1 MAKKDVFERITML
14 FSVNKIVGNKEAA
27 ASTKG
32 RQAVGMRA
40 SVVGI
45 ALNTLLCAA
54 KAAIGLAAGSISIVA
69 DAVNNLSDAASNIIS
84 LLGFKLASKP
94 ADAGHPY
101 GHGRYEYLAGL
112 SVAVLVLVV
121 GVELARGSVDKL
133 MNPAPVEYSAVLV
146 AVLLLSIA
154 VKLWMMLFNAQVGK
168 EIDSGVLAAASVD
181 SRNDVITTAAVLA
194 AAGVSYFTGFELD
207 GWVGLAVAAFILWS
221 GVELVRDAVDPLL
234 GKPADPETIKL
245 IENKML
251 SYKGILGIHDL
262 IVHDYGPG
270 RVFASIHAE
279 VDSSVDILTSHELI
293 DAIEQDFLKNEG
305 LAVVIHLDPI
315 VTSDARV
322 SKLRKWISEDVAQ
335 IDPRLSIH
343 DLRIVPGE
351 NRTNVIFDCYEPYAV
366 EIGEDELKTMISQH
380 VSEKFPQY
388 FCVIK
393 IDRG

>member
-1 MAKKDVFERITML
+1 ML

-27 ASTKG
+27 ATTKG

-54 KAAIGLAAGSISIVA
+54 KAVIGLAAGSISIVA

-121 GVELARGSVDKL
+121 GVELARGSIEKL
-133 MNPAPVEYSAVLV
+133 LNPAPVEYSAVLV

>member
-1 MAKKDVFERITML
+1 ML
-14 FSVNKIVGNKEAA
+14 FSVNKIVGNKDAA
-27 ASTKG
+27 ATTKG

-234 GKPADPETIKL
+234 GKPANPETIKL

>member
-1 MAKKDVFERITML
+1 ML

-27 ASTKG
+27 TTTKG
-32 RQAVGMRA
+32 RQTVGMRA

-69 DAVNNLSDAASNIIS
+69 DAVNNLSDAASNVIS

-121 GVELARGSVDKL
+121 GVELARGSVEKL
-133 MNPAPVEYSAVLV
+133 LNPAPVEYSAVLV

-279 VDSSVDILTSHELI
+279 VDSSVDILASHELI

>member
-27 ASTKG
+27 ATTKG

>member
-1 MAKKDVFERITML
+1 ML

-27 ASTKG
+27 ATTKG

-181 SRNDVITTAAVLA
+181 SRNDVITTTAVLA

-245 IENKML
+245 IEDKML

>member
-27 ASTKG
+27 ATTKG

-245 IENKML
+245 IEDKML

>member
-1 MAKKDVFERITML
+1 ML

-27 ASTKG
+27 ATTKG

-69 DAVNNLSDAASNIIS
+69 DAVNNLSDAASNIMS

-133 MNPAPVEYSAVLV
+133 MNPAPVVYSAVLV

-234 GKPADPETIKL
+234 GKPANPETIKL

>member
-1 MAKKDVFERITML
+1 ML

-27 ASTKG
+27 ATTKG

-121 GVELARGSVDKL
+121 GVELARGSIEKL
-133 MNPAPVEYSAVLV
+133 LNPAPVEYSAVLV

-245 IENKML
+245 IENKIL

-366 EIGEDELKTMISQH
+366 EIGEDALKTIISQH

>member
-1 MAKKDVFERITML
+1 ML

-27 ASTKG
+27 ATTKG

-121 GVELARGSVDKL
+121 GVELARGRVDKL

-234 GKPADPETIKL
+234 GKPANPETIKL

-322 SKLRKWISEDVAQ
+322 SKLRKWISEDVTQ

>member
-1 MAKKDVFERITML
+1 ML
-14 FSVNKIVGNKEAA
+14 LSVKRIVGNKEAA
-27 ASTKG
+27 ATTKG

-84 LLGFKLASKP
+84 LLGFKLASRP

-121 GVELARGSVDKL
+121 GVELARGSIEKL

-168 EIDSGVLAAASVD
+168 KIDSGVLAAASVD

-194 AAGVSYFTGFELD
+194 AAGISYFSGLELD

-293 DAIEQDFLKNEG
+293 DVIEQDFLKNEG

>member
-1 MAKKDVFERITML
+1 ML

-27 ASTKG
+27 ATTKG

-121 GVELARGSVDKL
+121 GVELARGSIEKL
-133 MNPAPVEYSAVLV
+133 LNPAPVEYSAVLV

-194 AAGVSYFTGFELD
+194 AAGISYFTGFELD

-279 VDSSVDILTSHELI
+279 VDSAVDILTSHELI
-293 DAIEQDFLKNEG
+293 DAIEQDFLENEG

-322 SKLRKWISEDVAQ
+322 SKLRQWISEDVAQ

-351 NRTNVIFDCYEPYAV
+351 NRTNVIFDCFEPYAV

-388 FCVIK
+388 FCIIK

>member
-1 MAKKDVFERITML
+1 M
-14 FSVNKIVGNKEAA
+14 
-27 ASTKG
+27 
-32 RQAVGMRA
+32 
-40 SVVGI
+40 
-45 ALNTLLCAA
+45 
-54 KAAIGLAAGSISIVA
+54 
-69 DAVNNLSDAASNIIS
+69 NNLSDAASNVIS

-121 GVELARGSVDKL
+121 GVELARGSVEKL
-133 MNPAPVEYSAVLV
+133 LNPAPVEYSAVLV

-194 AAGVSYFTGFELD
+194 AAGVSCFTGFELD

-251 SYKGILGIHDL
+251 SYDGILGIHDL

-293 DAIEQDFLKNEG
+293 DAIEQDFLENEG

-315 VTSDARV
+315 VTSDIRV
-322 SKLRKWISEDVAQ
+322 GELRQWISEDVAQ

>member
-1 MAKKDVFERITML
+1 ML
-14 FSVNKIVGNKEAA
+14 LSVKRIVGNKEAA
-27 ASTKG
+27 ATTKG

-121 GVELARGSVDKL
+121 GVELARGSIEKL
-133 MNPAPVEYSAVLV
+133 LNPAPVEYSAMLV

-194 AAGVSYFTGFELD
+194 AAGISYFSGLELD

-221 GVELVRDAVDPLL
+221 GVELIRDAIDPLL

-279 VDSSVDILTSHELI
+279 VDSAVDILTSHELI
-293 DAIEQDFLKNEG
+293 DAIEQDFLENEG

-322 SKLRKWISEDVAQ
+322 STLRKWISEDLAQ

>member
-27 ASTKG
+27 ATTKG

-234 GKPADPETIKL
+234 GKPANPETIKL

-322 SKLRKWISEDVAQ
+322 SKLRKWISEDVTQ

>member
-1 MAKKDVFERITML
+1 
-14 FSVNKIVGNKEAA
+14 
-27 ASTKG
+27 
-32 RQAVGMRA
+32 MRA

-121 GVELARGSVDKL
+121 GVELARGSIEKL
-133 MNPAPVEYSAVLV
+133 LNPAPVEYSAVLV

-194 AAGVSYFTGFELD
+194 AAGISYFTGFELD

-293 DAIEQDFLKNEG
+293 DAIEQDFLENEG

-322 SKLRKWISEDVAQ
+322 SKLRQWISEDVAQ

-366 EIGEDELKTMISQH
+366 EIGEDELRTIISQH

>member
-1 MAKKDVFERITML
+1 ML

-27 ASTKG
+27 ATTKG

>member
-27 ASTKG
+27 ATTKG

-94 ADAGHPY
+94 TDAGHPY

-234 GKPADPETIKL
+234 GKPANPETIKL

>member
-1 MAKKDVFERITML
+1 ML

-27 ASTKG
+27 ATTKG

-234 GKPADPETIKL
+234 GKPANPETIKL

-366 EIGEDELKTMISQH
+366 EIGEDELKTMISKH

>member
-27 ASTKG
+27 ATTKG

-234 GKPADPETIKL
+234 GKPANPETIKL

-279 VDSSVDILTSHELI
+279 VDSSVDILPSHELI

>member
-27 ASTKG
+27 ATTKG

-234 GKPADPETIKL
+234 GKPANPETIKL

-270 RVFASIHAE
+270 HVFASIHAE

>member
-27 ASTKG
+27 ATTKG

-194 AAGVSYFTGFELD
+194 TAGVSYFTGFELD

-234 GKPADPETIKL
+234 GKPANPETIKL

>member
-1 MAKKDVFERITML
+1 ML
-14 FSVNKIVGNKEAA
+14 FSVNKIVGSKEAA
-27 ASTKG
+27 ATTKG

-121 GVELARGSVDKL
+121 GVELARGSIEKL

-251 SYKGILGIHDL
+251 SHKGILGIHDL